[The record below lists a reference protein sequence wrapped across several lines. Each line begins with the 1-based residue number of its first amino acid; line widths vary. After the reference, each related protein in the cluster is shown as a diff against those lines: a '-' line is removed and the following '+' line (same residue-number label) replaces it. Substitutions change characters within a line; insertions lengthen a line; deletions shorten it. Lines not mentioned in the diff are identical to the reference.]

1 MVQNP
6 EPSPADRLPC
16 TVASSDL
23 SYYLS
28 NPSEGYKLAQ
38 GIGLLNNITTV
49 STNKTSISVLLPSNP
64 HPDIDWRAKT
74 IGVTTQCENIA
85 TKCTTVPED
94 VAFNNWDFNCSKSV
108 DFPSEFSGTMGM
120 FQGSTTWNWTLFP
133 NALPENTSRI
143 EYNMP
148 NPYNFVLQAVGT
160 GKPQDKLMKDPDII
174 VGEDFVSNTIL
185 KCKTTIYD
193 VVYTSINGTITIEDH
208 RPSNLNISQSING
221 PTVFSLLFALP
232 EQASLPSFVKSG
244 FSTALFSSES
254 AIEMAQRFA
263 NTYSRITLAFGS
275 VALNPLETLV
285 QQTRATSLVTC
296 VPKAPLYA
304 LVSLAGLYL
313 ALAII
318 LAVIAVRNTSG
329 DVADIQSQLSISGL
343 AATSFESTG
352 SADDNSGRSGS
363 NIEDRFEELRGEF
376 KKGETKRVAFTK
388 QMGIDWEYTV
398 VKA

>member
-1 MVQNP
+1 MIINLQP
-6 EPSPADRLPC
+6 GPADRLPC
-16 TVASSDL
+16 TLASADQ
-23 SYYLS
+23 SYSLS

-38 GIGLLNNITTV
+38 GISLLNNITTI
-49 STNKTSISVLLPSNP
+49 SSSKTSISILLPSNP
-64 HPDIDWRAKT
+64 HPDLDWRAKT

-85 TKCTTVPED
+85 TKCMNPSGSIGFSNQE
-94 VAFNNWDFNCSKSV
+94 FNCSKSV
-108 DFPSEFSGTMGM
+108 GFPSEFSGKMGIHQGGTM
-120 FQGSTTWNWTLFP
+120 WNWTLFP
-133 NALPENTSRI
+133 NALPENTSSI
-143 EYNMP
+143 EYNLP

-160 GKPQDKLMKDPDII
+160 EKPQDKLTKDPDMI
-174 VGEDFVSNTIL
+174 VRDNFVSNTIL
-185 KCKTTIYD
+185 KCNTTIYD

-208 RPSNLNISQSING
+208 HSSNLNISQSING
-221 PTVFSLLFALP
+221 PTIFSLLFAHP

-263 NTYSRITLAFGS
+263 NIYSRITLAFGS

-296 VPKAPLYA
+296 VPKAPLFA
-304 LVSLAGLYL
+304 LVGLAGLYL

-343 AATSFESTG
+343 AATRFESTG
-352 SADDNSGRSGS
+352 SADDNSGGSGG
-363 NIEDRFEELRGEF
+363 NIEDIFEEFRGEF
-376 KKGETKRVAFTK
+376 RKGETKRVAFTK
-388 QMGIDWEYTV
+388 QMGIGWEYTV